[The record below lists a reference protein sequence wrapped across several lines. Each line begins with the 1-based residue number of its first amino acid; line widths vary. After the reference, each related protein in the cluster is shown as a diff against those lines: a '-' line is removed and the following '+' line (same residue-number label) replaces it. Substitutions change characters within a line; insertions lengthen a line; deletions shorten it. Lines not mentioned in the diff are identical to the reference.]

1 MAKKLKVELGQSN
14 HRERTFLK
22 LLKKTEEFGEQAGQ
36 LEQEYDKL
44 YANGDD
50 TLNLSNEQKFIEV
63 SNKIQI
69 PVLDLSIIKIQQQEG
84 NGDTSTSNDQSGQYE
99 ENEDELGQPVE
110 QDINEVDAD
119 IHDIA

>member
-69 PVLDLSIIKIQQQEG
+69 PMLDLSIIKIQQQEG

>member
-50 TLNLSNEQKFIEV
+50 ALNLSNEQKFIEV

-69 PVLDLSIIKIQQQEG
+69 PMLDLSIIKIQQQEG
-84 NGDTSTSNDQSGQYE
+84 NGDTSTSNDQSAQYE
-99 ENEDELGQPVE
+99 ENDDDELGQPLE
-110 QDINEVDAD
+110 
-119 IHDIA
+119 